1 MVGGF
6 VDKLYVGS
14 INKLASKQEIEE
26 VWTRV
31 VGHSSIFQ
39 PYIDKINFICP
50 TATVFFLYATV
61 GKWQLQMYKHY
72 IEKQCMQMNDIGLK
86 CFRR

>member
-1 MVGGF
+1 MNQSCGAF
-6 VDKLYVGS
+6 KL
-14 INKLASKQEIEE
+14 
-26 VWTRV
+26 
-31 VGHSSIFQ
+31 FQ